1 MPSGGSGAARAAG
14 VDTTAKAIV
23 PTVAMMRCMA
33 SSRRTPVRS
42 DAQTAASVP
51 PEDRIGDLDKGG
63 GVKLAPLAAVAQ
75 DGVLPTMGR
84 C

>member
-1 MPSGGSGAARAAG
+1 
-14 VDTTAKAIV
+14 
-23 PTVAMMRCMA
+23 MA